1 MAAVSGNL
9 MTYLPFST
17 YPEQEDIVRLCQAL
31 EVIQSRIWEEPGVTR
46 DDETRNLKISGQ
58 LLSRRPLHI
67 LYDPPPPTVCEV
79 FAPSP
84 EGRTIITALYT
95 LKTLHFVTTRKHG
108 SLWPFNDSIWSPV
121 LRWIEFFLPTFD
133 SHAPDVVLQIEDR
146 ETASLLVSVILGI
159 LGCVSGLPKSKAR
172 ALLLQDDGSPLR
184 TLAALWTYWPK
195 FVEYVGFGMS
205 YVANSSSVFSIIWHI
220 FDRDVAEGAI
230 GAQVLRM
237 AGGSPKQ
244 VFRISAAHIRLT
256 SAMRAAGNIANDMGR
271 QVEIISLLMQKFDFG
286 AQTIP
291 GSFVATVADALNTL
305 LVSEPDARDVW
316 HLYLSLLYELC
327 RRTDH
332 ASKLALKHGVFP
344 ILVRIRMI
352 CSHCSS
358 GAPPYGTEADSV
370 YGTTG
375 ALLLLMGDVLYF
387 RRAVTGFSKSCETF
401 KSRMP
406 PISLR
411 VDEKRFLAIAKRRFG
426 LLECAAKEWL
436 IVAVCCNPQCATAK
450 GAPVRSCLC
459 GDVLYCSKRCQRVH
473 WDSGLHRQQCEKY
486 LIPAPDGAL
495 GTMHAKDV
503 HFLVVIARA
512 YVEEN
517 YATII
522 AGVPGNLASYEYIMV
537 TLTLCK
543 NREECA
549 GIEVGPAGPPHDACR
564 YPNIIVQAQYNQGDG
579 MRTRTVGLVPAS
591 ARRRYKCTDFK
602 QLTHTFYSM
611 SRAVASPM
619 ALLIDIIDPPLHD
632 ALSVIE
638 QQTPDEFAESTAEN
652 SSRLKTVLRLLYSQT
667 LHVVLISPPDI
678 PFEYYCRTTA
688 GGAVLKALMAVK
700 LLRFSMS
707 RKLSRDLWPFDDSL
721 EIGAILWCP
730 GIFRAVWNVFDSQVA
745 EDVMG
750 TQLLRVSGGS
760 AKGVFRTCAAMLRAL
775 SSTGSIAR
783 DGNELGQQATFVLT
797 LISHYKFTPQTVPNS
812 FISTATTI
820 LYDNLIAAPDNHDV
834 WCLLFLL
841 LFQLCS
847 RSDHATMLGI
857 KYGMYPILIRIRELC
872 SHCSSGPP
880 PPPTD
885 QSYTGGM
892 TGTLL
897 SFIRGSFWSRRA
909 VADFHEACDKYAAR
923 MPGISLREDE
933 ELVRATA
940 KDRYALLLQAEEQW
954 LSIAR
959 CCNFKKCRS
968 SELAS
973 LRACPCGENL
983 YCSKGCQR
991 AHWKSKDHRNDCE
1004 KHFEG
1009 LREST
1014 ARVVK
1019 AKDIYFLVVIA
1030 RAYVE
1035 ANYRRIL
1042 AGLNRSRSSHISSVF
1057 IDIPLFC
1064 DPVSPEDF
1072 KVTGYEDSC
1081 RPDHCPYPTIVA
1093 QVLYEQT
1100 DGMHTCVV
1108 CLVPR
1113 GAPWRYWKDEFMPIT
1128 YTFYDPPTDWTGLD

>member
-1 MAAVSGNL
+1 MA
-9 MTYLPFST
+9 TLPDFPHLGYSISSQ
-17 YPEQEDIVRLCQAL
+17 QEND
-31 EVIQSRIWEEPGVTR
+31 IQS
-46 DDETRNLKISGQ
+46 
-58 LLSRRPLHI
+58 
-67 LYDPPPPTVCEV
+67 
-79 FAPSP
+79 
-84 EGRTIITALYT
+84 
-95 LKTLHFVTTRKHG
+95 
-108 SLWPFNDSIWSPV
+108 
-121 LRWIEFFLPTFD
+121 
-133 SHAPDVVLQIEDR
+133 
-146 ETASLLVSVILGI
+146 
-159 LGCVSGLPKSKAR
+159 
-172 ALLLQDDGSPLR
+172 
-184 TLAALWTYWPK
+184 
-195 FVEYVGFGMS
+195 
-205 YVANSSSVFSIIWHI
+205 
-220 FDRDVAEGAI
+220 
-230 GAQVLRM
+230 
-237 AGGSPKQ
+237 
-244 VFRISAAHIRLT
+244 
-256 SAMRAAGNIANDMGR
+256 
-271 QVEIISLLMQKFDFG
+271 
-286 AQTIP
+286 
-291 GSFVATVADALNTL
+291 
-305 LVSEPDARDVW
+305 
-316 HLYLSLLYELC
+316 
-327 RRTDH
+327 
-332 ASKLALKHGVFP
+332 
-344 ILVRIRMI
+344 
-352 CSHCSS
+352 
-358 GAPPYGTEADSV
+358 
-370 YGTTG
+370 
-375 ALLLLMGDVLYF
+375 
-387 RRAVTGFSKSCETF
+387 
-401 KSRMP
+401 
-406 PISLR
+406 
-411 VDEKRFLAIAKRRFG
+411 
-426 LLECAAKEWL
+426 
-436 IVAVCCNPQCATAK
+436 
-450 GAPVRSCLC
+450 
-459 GDVLYCSKRCQRVH
+459 
-473 WDSGLHRQQCEKY
+473 
-486 LIPAPDGAL
+486 
-495 GTMHAKDV
+495 
-503 HFLVVIARA
+503 
-512 YVEEN
+512 
-517 YATII
+517 
-522 AGVPGNLASYEYIMV
+522 
-537 TLTLCK
+537 
-543 NREECA
+543 
-549 GIEVGPAGPPHDACR
+549 
-564 YPNIIVQAQYNQGDG
+564 
-579 MRTRTVGLVPAS
+579 
-591 ARRRYKCTDFK
+591 
-602 QLTHTFYSM
+602 
-611 SRAVASPM
+611 
-619 ALLIDIIDPPLHD
+619 LHD

-652 SSRLKTVLRLLYSQT
+652 SSRLKTVLRLLHSQT

-678 PFEYYCRTTA
+678 PFEYYCRTTS

-707 RKLSRDLWPFDDSL
+707 RKLSRDLWPFDDSVWPHLLRWADYIIPTHHVPHALMRMPKAEANYRVSAVLGLFECLVSLPKMEAQRYFTAGDNDALHTLVTLWVHWPEIFSSQQL
-721 EIGAILWCP
+721 EIGAMLWCP

-750 TQLLRVSGGS
+750 TQLLRESGGS

-783 DGNELGQQATFVLT
+783 EGNELGQQATFVLT
-797 LISHYKFTPQTVPNS
+797 LISHYKFNPQTVPNS
-812 FISTATTI
+812 FISTAATI

-923 MPGISLREDE
+923 MPAIPLREDE

-954 LSIAR
+954 PSIAR

-983 YCSKGCQR
+983 YCSKECQR
-991 AHWKSKDHRNDCE
+991 AHWKSKGHRNDCE

-1014 ARVVK
+1014 ARAVK

-1064 DPVSPEDF
+1064 DPVNPEDF
-1072 KVTGYEDSC
+1072 KVTGYENSC
-1081 RPDHCPYPTIVA
+1081 QPDHCPYPTIVA

-1113 GAPWRYWKDEFMPIT
+1113 GAPWRYWKYEFMPIT
-1128 YTFYDPPTDWTGLD
+1128 YTFYDPPTDWTDLD